1 MCEPVNLLSNKAK
14 GMLVSRI
21 AISIEER
28 LSELTRRFERYG
40 LRFPESRRSPGVP
53 HFAVVTHLIDT
64 SENTFGLLKGAPS
77 PNRILLM
84 NLVEK
89 FGLMPIDQFKAAT
102 KEIPDLVVKRDIVDQ
117 DMVALQAWCTKVKKL
132 GLGVPM
138 NARNGGRPH
147 FTFIGRELG
156 FPSTRLNN
164 RAYPYRVML
173 EDFASDVGMMECSD
187 YADAVGSTTL
197 TLEAKQDLAERLQQ
211 VEHYVTREHITS
223 LIPLPESRKRGHPH
237 YGRICKN
244 AGTRLKNRRY
254 DAAIIRLINEAAQ
267 VVGIG
272 SDGYRPA
279 VSVQN
284 LTYGEFSD
292 RCVLH
297 IRLAMP
303 NVSTSVINR
312 FKSSLRKWR
321 IALGKEEHDLLC
333 DDFGQ
338 QYQNML
344 GKIGGGIEV
353 PDSRRKW
360 LKDMSRCYGLV
371 ALYRA
376 AEEEGLPTHFSGAL
390 SLLLR
395 RKEHKTAI
403 DFCREAGL
411 NEHKFAIRSWLKGE
425 CEPTTLQ
432 RAIVHRIEDYFE
444 VEQNTLVSRVRFE
457 ISPYVE
463 DVRTRLWPECLNTD
477 RLKKLAKPLLPAD
490 WMHLSDFAREEIGK
504 SIVEEY
510 ETTDPFRQKM
520 RSLETKL
527 ILEIPPLIE
536 PQWAQI
542 VDYKTTLWPR
552 WPRETTWAA
561 GTVDRNW
568 NEIRAFLTFLNRD
581 RQDGGLGIP
590 FESLT
595 LAYLACPQVLQAYV
609 SWQYDRCDGEMHT
622 GTRTTLGLF
631 AHLTALRVSD
641 SNQVETQTKGI
652 LHNVP
657 EWAMTLT
664 PVDGLLEDQEVSK
677 LQEIQ
682 GWETGLQ
689 ATCELARTAFK
700 NLRPS
705 LKHGRDPFAPI
716 LPILDRDRPL
726 DALNELL
733 EGAYAELP
741 DRQLVSEYRRAVAV
755 RRFVTLLIVVRTALR
770 RKNISN
776 LTFTEDQKGMMRRTG
791 DCWMI
796 EIPARDFKNRES
808 PFFGMKGAG
817 NREKTAFMFSFR
829 PCDNEILDEY
839 VNTSR
844 PVLLK
849 NATSQLNAYFVSRY
863 GAKLEAEQLTS
874 DFYRATWNHLVYHQ
888 STGTGIPGVECFGV
902 HAVRDIVAT
911 HILKTT
917 GDVAMAAD
925 ALQDTPQTVMGHY
938 ARFLTRDR
946 TKRVTDFLQDDLPD
960 GSWGRCSR
968 AKTVFSQPSETGR
981 ERPPPQGYP
990 LE

>member
-1 MCEPVNLLSNKAK
+1 
-14 GMLVSRI
+14 MLVSRI

-28 LSELTRRFERYG
+28 LSELTRRFERHG
-40 LRFPESRRSPGVP
+40 LSFPESRRSPGVP
-53 HFAVVTHLIDT
+53 HFTAVARLIDT
-64 SENTFGLLKGAPS
+64 PEGTFGLLKGAPS

-84 NLVEK
+84 SLVEK
-89 FGLMPIDQFKAAT
+89 FGLMPIEDFQAAT
-102 KEIPDLVVKRDIVDQ
+102 KGIPDLAVKRDIVDE
-117 DMVALQAWCTKVKKL
+117 DMVMLQAWCTKVRKL
-132 GLGVPM
+132 SLGVPL

-156 FPSTRLNN
+156 IPNKRLTH
-164 RAYPYRVML
+164 RAYPYRAMIEEL
-173 EDFASDVGMMECSD
+173 ASDVGTMECAD
-187 YADAVGSTTL
+187 YADAVGSTAF
-197 TLEAKQDLAERLQQ
+197 TLEVKRDVEKRLQL
-211 VEHYVTREHITS
+211 VEHHLTREHINPAK
-223 LIPLPESRKRGHPH
+223 PLPESRRRGHPH
-237 YGRICKN
+237 YGRILKN
-244 AGTRLKNRRY
+244 AGTRLKEEKH
-254 DAAIIRLINEAAQ
+254 DAAIIRLIDEAAQ

-279 VSVQN
+279 VKVQY

-297 IRLAMP
+297 IRLGMP
-303 NVSTSVINR
+303 DVSASVINR

-321 IALGKEEHDLLC
+321 IALGKEEHDLLS
-333 DDFGQ
+333 DDFGA
-338 QYQNML
+338 QYQTML
-344 GKIGGGIEV
+344 GKIGGQIQV
-353 PDSRRKW
+353 ADSRRKW

-371 ALYRA
+371 AMYLA
-376 AEEEGLPTHFSGAL
+376 AQEEGLPADFSGAL

-395 RKEHKTAI
+395 RKQYRTAME
-403 DFCREAGL
+403 FCRTADL
-411 NEHKFAIRSWLKGE
+411 KKHKSVIRSWLKGD

-432 RAIVHRIEDYFE
+432 KALVHRIEDHLE
-444 VEQNTLVSRVRFE
+444 VERNTLVNRVRSE
-457 ISPYVE
+457 VNPYVE
-463 DVRTRLWPECLNTD
+463 DVRISLWPECLNTD

-490 WMHLSDFAREEIGK
+490 WMHLSDSAREEIGE

-510 ETTDPFRQKM
+510 ETADPFRQKM

-527 ILEIPPLIE
+527 IVGIPPLIE

-568 NEIRAFLTFLNRD
+568 NEMRVFLTFLNRD

-590 FESLT
+590 YESLT

-641 SNQVETQTKGI
+641 SNQIETQTKGI

-677 LQEIQ
+677 LQQMQ

-716 LPILDRDRPL
+716 LPILDRERPL

-741 DRQLVSEYRRAVAV
+741 DGQLVSEYRRAVAV

-776 LTFTEDQKGMMRRTG
+776 LTFTDDHKGMMRRSG
-791 DCWMI
+791 KCWTI
-796 EIPARDFKNRES
+796 EIPARDFKNKES
-808 PFFGMKGAG
+808 SFFGMKGAG
-817 NREKTAFMFSFR
+817 NREKTAFILTFR
-829 PCDNEILDEY
+829 PGDTEILDEY

-844 PVLLK
+844 PILLK
-849 NATSQLNAYFVSRY
+849 NAKSKTNAYFVSKN
-863 GAKLEAEQLTS
+863 GTKLEADQLTA
-874 DFYRATWNHLVYHQ
+874 DFYRATWNHLVYHK

-925 ALQDTPQTVMGHY
+925 ALQDTPQTVMAHY

-946 TKRVTDFLQDDLPD
+946 TKRVTDFLEDDLPD
-960 GSWGRCSR
+960 GTWGRSSATKSDPFHASKLR
-968 AKTVFSQPSETGR
+968 QA
-981 ERPPPQGYP
+981 PP
-990 LE
+990 